1 MAQEKG
7 LGEDCGAGAIWDG
20 PGNFPKEKSHSHGI
34 LLIAQYSL
42 LLGWIS
48 GRSNQV
54 IRGKNFAIISTARE
68 CFQILPRLFWGDP
81 PYFFSQKFIQGHSH
95 CRSHLMDSCQVRFCN
110 FIRYKQSF
118 ALHAIPPFDNSFR
131 YSLSDT
137 TLTRLHP
144 HMCMKGWKIKRN
156 IPVLGLKPTA
166 SLCIAYKKLRG
177 ASFQLSQ

>member
-7 LGEDCGAGAIWDG
+7 YGEV
-20 PGNFPKEKSHSHGI
+20 
-34 LLIAQYSL
+34 
-42 LLGWIS
+42 LGWGFGMVRGIFQKKNPIRMGFSIGIQSSLFRIS
-48 GRSNQV
+48 GRPDQV
-54 IRGKNFAIISTARE
+54 IRGKNLAIISTARE

-118 ALHAIPPFDNSFR
+118 ALHAIPPFNNSFR

-144 HMCMKGWKIKRN
+144 HMCMKGRTIKRN
-156 IPVLGLKPTA
+156 IPVLVLKPTA
-166 SLCIAYKKLRG
+166 SLCIACKK
-177 ASFQLSQ
+177 